1 MAFSDRIAQIIVHY
15 NISPKDLAELTGVQR
30 SAISHII
37 NGRNKPSVSFISKL
51 TEAFPKLSTNW
62 LLHGKGD
69 IEIDA
74 RKTNVTN
81 VTSKEQGQVH
91 EGVTNVTEGFS
102 KNGSPEFHEMSVSDY
117 EDSAS
122 YKPSPSV
129 KKNPHKKLVRVIC
142 FYDDGS
148 FESFEQS

>member
-51 TEAFPKLSTNW
+51 TEAFPRLSTNW
-62 LLHGKGD
+62 LLHGKGN
-69 IEIDA
+69 IETFV
-74 RKTNVTN
+74 TNVTN
-81 VTSKEQGQVH
+81 IEQNQVH
-91 EGVTNVTEGFS
+91 KDVTNVTEGFS
-102 KNGSPEFHEMSVSDY
+102 KNVPSEFREMSVSDY

-122 YKPSPSV
+122 YGPTRSV